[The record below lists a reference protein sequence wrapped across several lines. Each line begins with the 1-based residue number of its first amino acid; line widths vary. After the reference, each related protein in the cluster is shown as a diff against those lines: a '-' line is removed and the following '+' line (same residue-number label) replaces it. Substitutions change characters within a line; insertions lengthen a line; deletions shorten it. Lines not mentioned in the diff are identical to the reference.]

1 MSNHARTISKLKG
14 LKKALIKLGYDEDK
28 VYGTCSFN
36 TIMIKFL
43 KENKLP
49 YQKWNN
55 NYKGTFT
62 ADLVNAKY
70 ISENCFNEFVE
81 WAINKLSETHNG

>member
-1 MSNHARTISKLKG
+1 MSNHARNVSKLNG
-14 LKKALIKLGYDEDK
+14 LKKTLIKLGYDENK
-28 VYGTCSFN
+28 VNGTCSFN
-36 TIMIKFL
+36 TIMVKFL

-70 ISENCFNEFVE
+70 ISDNCYEQFVE
-81 WAINKLSETHNG
+81 WATNQL